1 MHVGTNSESLNYLIL
16 RRSIGVAWDYRYIIA
31 ELLGPSVPI
40 FGNCR
45 VSINNVGQ
53 EVDKNMNRLSST
65 PQRVFGSV
73 DPVALAFDDARSY
86 ARKFIQLGGP
96 ASETL
101 WELETALRGTTKQ
114 LSSKIATGLV
124 NTIAQSVGL
133 PSPES
138 IANLIDQTFTA
149 TATFE
154 RSCIKILTFGD
165 DLRVLKEKEEL
176 HMLLGALLDA
186 WDMLFQM
193 QCDTWTMKNAPFV
206 FKILDKMISKM
217 GDVKD
222 FGSKVVR
229 DSTRVVSSSKSY
241 FHRLIHGKQTDG
253 ITDAEI
259 LKSEETIATTAP
271 RLRELLT
278 SINEQWPDLL
288 KALEELQPHLED
300 MSEKLDVALE
310 VKSSEAEA

>member
-1 MHVGTNSESLNYLIL
+1 MATPT
-16 RRSIGVAWDYRYIIA
+16 SIPKPTY
-31 ELLGPSVPI
+31 PP
-40 FGNCR
+40 
-45 VSINNVGQ
+45 
-53 EVDKNMNRLSST
+53 MNLDTST
-65 PQRVFGSV
+65 PHRVFGSV
-73 DPVALAFDDARSY
+73 DSVAFAFDEARPY
-86 ARKFIQLGGP
+86 ALKFIQLGGP
-96 ASETL
+96 ASEKL

-114 LSSKIATGLV
+114 FSSRIATGLV

-138 IANLIDQTFTA
+138 IANLIDQAFTA

-165 DLRVLKEKEEL
+165 DLRVLKEKDEL

-193 QCDTWTMKNAPFV
+193 QCDTWTMKNAPLA

-222 FGSKVVR
+222 FGGKIVR
-229 DSTRVVSSSKSY
+229 DSTRVVSSSKNRLQ
-241 FHRLIHGKQTDG
+241 RLIQGKQTDR

-259 LKSEETIATTAP
+259 LKSEETIASTAP
-271 RLRELLT
+271 QLRELLT

-288 KALEELQPHLED
+288 KAVEELQPHLED
-300 MSEKLDVALE
+300 MAEKLDIALE
-310 VKSSEAEA
+310 VK

>member
-1 MHVGTNSESLNYLIL
+1 L
-16 RRSIGVAWDYRYIIA
+16 D
-31 ELLGPSVPI
+31 
-40 FGNCR
+40 
-45 VSINNVGQ
+45 
-53 EVDKNMNRLSST
+53 T
-65 PQRVFGSV
+65 PTSQRAFESV
-73 DPVALAFDDARSY
+73 DPVALAFDEARPY

-96 ASETL
+96 ASEKL
-101 WELETALRGTTKQ
+101 WELETAIRGTTKQ

-138 IANLIDQTFTA
+138 IANQIDQAFTA

-217 GDVKD
+217 SDVKD

-229 DSTRVVSSSKSY
+229 DSARAVSSSKNRLQ
-241 FHRLIHGKQTDG
+241 RLIHGKQTDSTT
-253 ITDAEI
+253 TDTEI
-259 LKSEETIATTAP
+259 RESEETIASTAP
-271 RLRELLT
+271 QLREILA

-288 KALEELQPHLED
+288 KAVEELTPHLEEMAAKVD
-300 MSEKLDVALE
+300 IALE
-310 VKSSEAEA
+310 VK